1 MRGVLDRFTWSWVLS
16 LSRLEQVKD
25 VLRARRRPKS
35 EEMVIRISEGPT
47 ATNRHETR
55 VPNLRE
61 DHWLGAPL
69 PFGSV
74 QHHRAP
80 GGQAEPSTVAS
91 FKHQGGPSLSGPGRK
106 PTAYAVYSAD
116 PGVWPGDG

>member
-1 MRGVLDRFTWSWVLS
+1 MRG
-16 LSRLEQVKD
+16 
-25 VLRARRRPKS
+25 RARSLHVVVGPQAEPTRTGEGRAPRTTPPKERGDGDPNQRGS
-35 EEMVIRISEGPT
+35 HRDESSRNEGPEPSGGSL
-47 ATNRHETR
+47 AGRS
-55 VPNLRE
+55 
-61 DHWLGAPL
+61 L

-116 PGVWPGDG
+116 